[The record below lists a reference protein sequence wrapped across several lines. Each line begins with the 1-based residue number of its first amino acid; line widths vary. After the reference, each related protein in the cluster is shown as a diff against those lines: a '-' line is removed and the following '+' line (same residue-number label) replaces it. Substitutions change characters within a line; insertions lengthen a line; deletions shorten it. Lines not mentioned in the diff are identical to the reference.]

1 MFGPKKPVKQGT
13 KSEKLIYEENRS
25 TLLFYKIIS
34 LVTAAFFGILVL
46 TFFCLSWFTKLDIIL
61 SSCCLIIS
69 LGAYNFMAYMAK
81 AEYREN
87 ERGVLQLQDAGLDLN
102 VGSGGL
108 AEHAKDAILFCCAV
122 MFLSLLHRY
131 FWLLLLLLPG
141 RLFQLLWVNILAP
154 WIFDPNQGPQV
165 NEKKQQKLERKM
177 RRIGHLSQGRTSSG
191 RT

>member
-1 MFGPKKPVKQGT
+1 
-13 KSEKLIYEENRS
+13 
-25 TLLFYKIIS
+25 
-34 LVTAAFFGILVL
+34 
-46 TFFCLSWFTKLDIIL
+46 
-61 SSCCLIIS
+61 
-69 LGAYNFMAYMAK
+69 MAYMAK

-102 VGSGGL
+102 MGSGGL

-122 MFLSLLHRY
+122 MILSLLYQY

-141 RLFQLLWVNILAP
+141 RILQLLWVNILAP

-177 RRIGHLSQGRTSSG
+177 RRIGICLRDVVPLVALDPPAVLLLPSSSEV
-191 RT
+191 RACDLMHNSSVIEL